1 MNRNFWSRLIGLAL
15 VAGLVSSAG
24 CDVFD
29 SQPTPQPT
37 QALLLPTSTP
47 QPTASPLPSLT
58 PTQAPSAT
66 PAPED
71 TAAIL
76 ERLGGEPCPDSD
88 FTCVTLSVP
97 LDHFDPANSETIEV
111 VFGILPA
118 SEERKGMFVTAT
130 GGPGY
135 AGLSAADDYTSAFD
149 PSIPEHFDIVFFD
162 QRGIGQSGGLQ
173 CVEAATAF
181 YRAEWLTGTPEQ
193 EAAFLETAR
202 TFAQDCV
209 QEMGLPTERLPFY
222 STRQAVEDLDVFRQA
237 IGDDQLWLYGESYG
251 TQYAQEYAAAHPD
264 NLAGLLLDGTVD
276 LTLSG
281 PDYYIGAT
289 QSFYKT
295 LLDTLAACTADE
307 DCATDLGGDA
317 LAFYDDLSA
326 EISYAPQTV
335 NFPLPTGETE
345 ARPFT
350 FSDFEYVVS
359 SELYTEGSRQMLL
372 RALAAAQR
380 GDLVPLT
387 RLLYVDLYLDPQT
400 LEPIPDP
407 TYSDGVYYTV
417 TCDDYSYY
425 TGSPEERG
433 EAMMRDGDALEE
445 SQPDLSSIF
454 YGDIPCIFWP
464 VPGLAERPAPLKA
477 DGIQTLVLG
486 ATADPITPVQY
497 GTNVFNYLDD
507 GYQITTQGGAHVIFG
522 RGDAC
527 PDDLVTAFLVE
538 GDAPDQKETTCEGV
552 MFNPYV
558 PLAPLNAADFADPME
573 AMISAD
579 DEINYLP
586 EYYYWD
592 VLTPTSVGCPFG
604 GTLHFEANDV
614 GDSLTLNECAFSR
627 GFILSGTGG
636 NDYEAGQFSLEVT
649 VSGDGNGTLSYL
661 RDDNLGTYTL
671 TGEYNGQPVDLQNP
685 D

>member
-1 MNRNFWSRLIGLAL
+1 MANLLRFLLIIIFLSACSR
-15 VAGLVSSAG
+15 
-24 CDVFD
+24 
-29 SQPTPQPT
+29 PTPTLAPSPT
-37 QALLLPTSTP
+37 ATALSPTLTP
-47 QPTASPLPSLT
+47 QPTATTLPSSPPNEVPIST
-58 PTQAPSAT
+58 PMS
-66 PAPED
+66 ED

-76 ERLGGEPCPDSD
+76 KRLGGEPCPNSD

-97 LDHFDPANSETIEV
+97 LDHFDSANSETVDV

-118 SEERKGMFVTAT
+118 TGERKGMFVTAT

-135 AGLSAADDYTSAFD
+135 SGLSAADTYTSAFD

-173 CVEAATAF
+173 CVDAAIAF
-181 YRAEWLTGTPEQ
+181 YRADWGTRTPAQ

-209 QEMGLPTERLPFY
+209 REMGLPAERLPFY

-264 NLAGLLLDGTVD
+264 NLAGLILDGTVD

-289 QSFYKT
+289 HSFYKT
-295 LLDTLAACTADE
+295 LLDTLDACTADE

-326 EISYAPQTV
+326 EIYSSPQAVT
-335 NFPLPTGETE
+335 FPLPSGETE
-345 ARPFT
+345 ERPFT

-359 SELYTEGSRQMLL
+359 SELYTEGSRLMLL
-372 RALAAAQR
+372 RALAAAYR

-387 RLLYVDLYLDPQT
+387 RLLYADLYLDPQT

-425 TGSPEERG
+425 TGSPEGRG
-433 EAMMRDGDALEE
+433 EAMLRDGDALES
-445 SQPDLSSIF
+445 SQPYLSSIF
-454 YGDIPCIFWP
+454 YGDIPCVFWP
-464 VPGLAERPAPLKA
+464 VPGEAERPAPLKA
-477 DGIQTLVLG
+477 NGIPTLVLG

-497 GTNVFNYLDD
+497 GTNVFHSLDD

-527 PDDLVTAFLVE
+527 PDQLVTAFLVD
-538 GDAPDQKETTCEGV
+538 GKTPDRKETTCEGV
-552 MFNPYV
+552 MFLSYV
-558 PLAPLNAADFADPME
+558 PLAPVDAADFTDPME

-579 DEINYLP
+579 NEIYYLP

-592 VLTPTSVGCPFG
+592 VITPTSVGCPFG
-604 GTLHFEANDV
+604 GTLHFEPNDV

-627 GFILSGTGG
+627 GFVLSGTGG
-636 NDYEAGQFSLEVT
+636 NDFEAGQFFLEVT
-649 VSGDGNGTLSYL
+649 VSGVGSGTLSYL

-671 TGEYNGQPVDLQNP
+671 TGKYNNQPVDLSG
-685 D
+685 

>member
-1 MNRNFWSRLIGLAL
+1 MANLLRFLLIIIFLSACSR
-15 VAGLVSSAG
+15 
-24 CDVFD
+24 
-29 SQPTPQPT
+29 PTPTLAPSPT
-37 QALLLPTSTP
+37 ATALSPKLTP
-47 QPTASPLPSLT
+47 QPTATTLPSSPPNEVPIST
-58 PTQAPSAT
+58 PMS
-66 PAPED
+66 ED

-76 ERLGGEPCPDSD
+76 KRLGGEPCPNSD

-97 LDHFDPANSETIEV
+97 LDHFDSANSETVDV

-118 SEERKGMFVTAT
+118 TGERKGMFVTAT

-135 AGLSAADDYTSAFD
+135 SGLSAADTYTSAFD

-173 CVEAATAF
+173 CVDAAIAF
-181 YRAEWLTGTPEQ
+181 YRADWGTRTPAQ

-209 QEMGLPTERLPFY
+209 REMGLPAERLPFY

-264 NLAGLLLDGTVD
+264 NLAGLILDGTVD

-289 QSFYKT
+289 HSFYKT
-295 LLDTLAACTADE
+295 LLDTLDACTADE

-326 EISYAPQTV
+326 EIYSSPQAVT
-335 NFPLPTGETE
+335 FPLPSGETE
-345 ARPFT
+345 ERPFT

-359 SELYTEGSRQMLL
+359 SELYTEGSRLMLL
-372 RALAAAQR
+372 RALAAAYR

-387 RLLYVDLYLDPQT
+387 RLLYADLYLDPQT

-425 TGSPEERG
+425 TGSPEGRG
-433 EAMMRDGDALEE
+433 EAMLRDGDALES
-445 SQPDLSSIF
+445 SQPYLSSIF
-454 YGDIPCIFWP
+454 YGDIPCVFWP
-464 VPGLAERPAPLKA
+464 VPGEAERPAPLKA
-477 DGIQTLVLG
+477 NGIPTLVLG

-497 GTNVFNYLDD
+497 GTNVFHSLDD

-527 PDDLVTAFLVE
+527 PDQLVTAFLVD
-538 GDAPDQKETTCEGV
+538 GKTPDRKETTCEGV
-552 MFNPYV
+552 MFLSYV
-558 PLAPLNAADFADPME
+558 PLAPVDAADFTDPME

-579 DEINYLP
+579 NEIYYLP

-592 VLTPTSVGCPFG
+592 VITPTSVGCPFG
-604 GTLHFEANDV
+604 GTLHFESNDV
-614 GDSLTLNECAFSR
+614 GDSLTLDECAFSR
-627 GFILSGTGG
+627 GFVLSGTGG
-636 NDYEAGQFSLEVT
+636 NDFEAGQFFLEVT
-649 VSGDGNGTLSYL
+649 VSGVGSGTLSYL

-671 TGEYNGQPVDLQNP
+671 TGKYNNQPVDLSG
-685 D
+685 